1 MHRVDAV
8 AAVRALLAAG
18 LTVYECSVLLRAHPR
33 AIEVL
38 ID

>member
-1 MHRVDAV
+1 MRRIDAV